1 MKLNPDCTVEKG
13 IVITENITTALAMLE
28 SRNVVILK
36 GVIGCGKTYAL
47 KAIQN
52 HFQESAYVTEWM
64 EENIKWQEGTNKEKP
79 TIILCDNLFGRF
91 GCSVFSQIEV
101 IKTEDI
107 IKAIENS
114 EKKIKVVLAIH
125 THVYEE
131 VKSNKLLKY
140 NFLHQKNITVDMDKL
155 SKAETL
161 FIFATQQEKGH
172 CKMNSDCWFKTV
184 GFQSVLDKLTKNQG
198 HIGSPFLSMM
208 YCNHHELFSDELFS
222 VNPVTSLKQ
231 HFQKIEQGS
240 PKHYASLVYLMC
252 VQEHKCEEEPP
263 KWDGE
268 IISKIS
274 KETLNEMANTSCFI
288 RVENT
293 TASLAHEILTIILF
307 KFTAESNSR
316 FLPVVKN
323 CKVDLMLQI
332 LRPKNSFHCDLYCDV
347 MDVSKKSEFKF
358 AGKIFLDILA
368 SNGALDV
375 AHPLRSIKWVRINYK
390 TKNDYQY

>member
-1 MKLNPDCTVEKG
+1 MNLNPDCTVEKG
-13 IVITENITTALAMLE
+13 MVITENITTALTMLE

-36 GVIGCGKTYAL
+36 GVIGCGKSHAL

-52 HFQESAYVTEWM
+52 HFQGAAWDTKWM
-64 EENIKWQEGTNKEKP
+64 EENLKQHEDIYKENQ

-101 IKTEDI
+101 ANSENILET
-107 IKAIENS
+107 IENS
-114 EKKIKVVLAIH
+114 EKNIKVVIAIH
-125 THVYEE
+125 THVYDE
-131 VKSNKLLKY
+131 VKSNKLLKF

-155 SKAETL
+155 SEAETL
-161 FIFATQQEKGH
+161 FIFKTQQDKGH

-208 YCNHHELFSDELFS
+208 YCNQHELFSDELFS
-222 VNPVTSLKQ
+222 VNPITSLKQ

-252 VQEHKCEEEPP
+252 VQEHRCEEDPK

-268 IISKIS
+268 ITSTISKG
-274 KETLNEMANTSCFI
+274 TLNEMANTSCFI

-332 LRPKNSFHCDLYCDV
+332 LRPKNSFHCELYCDV
-347 MDVSKKSEFKF
+347 IDVSKKSEFKT
-358 AGKIFLDILA
+358 AWKIFLDILS
-368 SNGALDV
+368 SNEALDV
-375 AHPLRSIKWVRINYK
+375 SHPLRSIKWVCKNYK
-390 TKNDYQY
+390 TKK